1 MSLYIY
7 LVTLY
12 KYKLITTFI
21 IDHQFISINV
31 GFWSPFLMTAVFYK
45 YMRRKEKTFFF
56 VNLQSGN

>member
-31 GFWSPFLMTAVFYK
+31 GFWSPFLVTAVFYK